1 MKTGRLRTALL
12 FPVLA
17 SCVLAVTAVAAKA
30 ELSAKQAREALRHAA
45 GLELKGSAIRVKS
58 VSTNGDSVN
67 VTADIRT
74 VFKFQTDKDGNWHVT
89 EISIGQDR
97 WEDIDLIARSLGTSV
112 GTGDCSAPDPP
123 LKGKLATDPSVKRAR
138 CLLASLLG
146 VDLPSDAIRIQEVN
160 PLPLASQPSATVI
173 SWVRVDARLSKDK
186 GGWQVAELRTGNRE
200 PVKLETLIAAV
211 NQQKQNQARAD
222 LNSIAGALEK
232 FRHDRGVYVVSDKQ
246 SVAIDFL
253 SPHYLTRV
261 IRVDPWHKPYLY
273 NGARDHFTLRSS
285 GPDGKADTPDDIELA
300 SPSR

>member
-1 MKTGRLRTALL
+1 MNTGRLKTALL
-12 FPVLA
+12 FPVLVV
-17 SCVLAVTAVAAKA
+17 SILAMMAGAAKA
-30 ELSAKQAREALRHAA
+30 ELSAKQAREALRHTA
-45 GLELKGSAIRVKS
+45 GIELKSSAIRVKS

-67 VTADIRT
+67 VTAEIRT
-74 VFKFQTDKDGNWHVT
+74 VFKFQTDKDGHWYVA
-89 EISIGQDR
+89 EISIGRDR
-97 WEDIDLIARSLGTSV
+97 WEDVDLIARALGTSV
-112 GTGDCSAPDPP
+112 GTGNCTAPDPP
-123 LKGKLATDPSVKRAR
+123 LKGKLATDPSLKRAR

-146 VDLPSDAIRIQEVN
+146 VELPSDAVRIQEVN
-160 PLPLASQPSATVI
+160 PLALPLASQPSATVV

-200 PVKLETLIAAV
+200 PVKLDSLVAAV

-222 LNSIAGALEK
+222 LDSIAGALEK

-285 GPDGKADTPDDIELA
+285 GPDGKADTSDDIEVT
-300 SPSR
+300 SR